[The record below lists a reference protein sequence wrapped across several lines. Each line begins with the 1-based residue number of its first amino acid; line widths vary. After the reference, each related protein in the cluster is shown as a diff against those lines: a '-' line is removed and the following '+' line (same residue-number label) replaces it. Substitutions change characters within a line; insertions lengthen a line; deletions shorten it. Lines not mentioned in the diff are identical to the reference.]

1 MATRR
6 QAAIYARG
14 GHDGSSVADQIAQL
28 RSVAQ
33 HMGLEVIDEFIDD
46 ADSGLNSRYH
56 RPGLNSLLRTVSSRQ
71 IDVVLVW
78 SVDRLGRSVQH
89 LASVL
94 GDIRAAEIDLYLHEQ
109 GLDTSTPGGEAMFRM
124 MDVFAEFER
133 GCTHHGSPLAGLRQA
148 AS

>member
-1 MATRR
+1 METSR

-14 GHDGSSVADQIAQL
+14 GPDGCSITDQIAQL
-28 RSVAQ
+28 EAVAQ
-33 HMGLEVIDEFIDD
+33 RMGLEVVDEFIDD

-71 IDVVLVW
+71 IDIVLVW

-94 GDIRAAEIDLYLHEQ
+94 GDIRAAEIDLYLHQQ

-133 GCTHHGSPLAGLRQA
+133 GHTGHAPGRAELRQVA
-148 AS
+148 V